1 MQRNKIAQRIK
12 SLPPVAYMLVVL
24 IVIFSVMS
32 PNYLTLMNFK
42 NVLIQATPLMI
53 VAFGQTCI
61 VLTQGTDL
69 SLGAQVSFVTVFTVW
84 MALRG
89 IQLPALQLE
98 AWDDCCK
105 GKYSSFHRDLW
116 NAEYTEQPFVTVGCR
131 LFYLFSKFYI
141 PYHYGDHD
149 YWNTAYGMGRCIG
162 IYHGVGGTE
171 QDQVWNQY
179 PWTGR

>member
-42 NVLIQATPLMI
+42 NVLIQATPLMV

-69 SLGAQVSFVTVFTVW
+69 WCAG
-84 MALRG
+84 
-89 IQLPALQLE
+89 
-98 AWDDCCK
+98 
-105 GKYSSFHRDLW
+105 
-116 NAEYTEQPFVTVGCR
+116 
-131 LFYLFSKFYI
+131 
-141 PYHYGDHD
+141 
-149 YWNTAYGMGRCIG
+149 
-162 IYHGVGGTE
+162 
-171 QDQVWNQY
+171 
-179 PWTGR
+179 

>member
-61 VLTQGTDL
+61 VLTQEPT
-69 SLGAQVSFVTVFTVW
+69 SLLVRRS
-84 MALRG
+84 AL
-89 IQLPALQLE
+89 
-98 AWDDCCK
+98 
-105 GKYSSFHRDLW
+105 
-116 NAEYTEQPFVTVGCR
+116 
-131 LFYLFSKFYI
+131 
-141 PYHYGDHD
+141 
-149 YWNTAYGMGRCIG
+149 
-162 IYHGVGGTE
+162 
-171 QDQVWNQY
+171 
-179 PWTGR
+179 